1 MDFEKL
7 KTTAGKFGV
16 KVGFTNKGLYA
27 NLAKIIP
34 EDEIIIYIL
43 QGLDKNSANS
53 IPVIITEKTVYLIAY
68 AGMLFGVNTA
78 AIPIS
83 KITSVSTEKSGFGG
97 LLQNLLIAEGTVV
110 HTITN
115 IGAPSA
121 QQAIAAINQ
130 AQSHVTVQAT
140 VTAAPASQADE
151 LAKFKKLLDDG
162 VLTQDEFD
170 RKKAQIL
177 GL

>member
-7 KTTAGKFGV
+7 KNIAGKYGV

-27 NLAKIIP
+27 NLAQIIP
-34 EDEIIIYIL
+34 DDEEILYIL
-43 QGLDKNSANS
+43 EGVDKKSSNSA
-53 IPVIITEKTVYLIAY
+53 PVIITGKAVYFIAY
-68 AGMLFGVNTA
+68 AGKLFGVNTI

-83 KITSVSTEKSGFGG
+83 KITSVSADKSGFGG
-97 LLQNLLIAEGTVV
+97 LLQNLSIAEGTVV
-110 HTITN
+110 HVITDV
-115 IGAPSA
+115 GAPRA
-121 QQAIAAINQ
+121 QQAITTINQ
-130 AQSHVTVQAT
+130 AQAMVSMPAV
-140 VTAAPASQADE
+140 AAPASQADE

-170 RKKAQIL
+170 KKKAQIL